1 MQASSWFNWAV
12 HPVHVSTVQAYG
24 QLSCSM
30 PCACLLSAVVALV
43 CCLVPGPGTSE
54 MLARSRPWRIG
65 IACGLLMHPGWTLVA
80 AFCCNHMCAGMDVL
94 CIVLNASKLLTNA
107 RPGLHRQDIVTS
119 VRVLQVAS
127 RGAAVQPG
135 CRMALP

>member
-1 MQASSWFNWAV
+1 M
-12 HPVHVSTVQAYG
+12 HPGHVSTVQASG

-30 PCACLLSAVVALV
+30 PCAGLLSAVVALV
-43 CCLVPGPGTSE
+43 CCLAPGPGTSE

-80 AFCCNHMCAGMDVL
+80 AFCCNHLGAGMDVL

-107 RPGLHRQDIVTS
+107 RPDLHRQEIVTS
-119 VRVLQVAS
+119 GRFLQVAS